1 MEYKNLVGCGGCGN
15 HVEVKNT
22 TTCIQCGIML
32 CGSCGVF
39 CSYHRNKLHIEEMPQ
54 GCVLSQNGKEI
65 VISDPDSAVAI
76 IRSLAKLLKVQ
87 FPEYTFDVL
96 MRQDA

>member
-1 MEYKNLVGCGGCGN
+1 MSYKNLVGCGGCGK
-15 HVEVKNT
+15 HVEVKDT
-22 TTCIQCGIML
+22 ITCIKCGMML

-65 VISDPDSAVAI
+65 VISDPEEVVAVI
-76 IRSLAKLLKVQ
+76 ESLVKLLKIQ
-87 FPEYTFDVL
+87 YPDYTLDL
-96 MRQDA
+96 LIRQDI